1 MNEQIEILLKQTD
14 LAKPECRL
22 DGFWFV
28 SSGIDCK
35 KLAEAMRS
43 LEFRLSTATCLE
55 RGDGKFDVIY
65 HFVHGSLAVHIR
77 VTTKGQHTPSLAAFL
92 PSASWIER
100 EMHDLYA
107 VIFDGHPD
115 PRPLIRPPQLPEG
128 FFRKS
133 VADSL
138 MKESEAK

>member
-1 MNEQIEILLKQTD
+1 MDDRINKLIE
-14 LAKPECRL
+14 LAGLTQPESRI

-28 SSGIDCK
+28 LSGNDRK
-35 KLAEAMRS
+35 KLADAARS

-55 RGDGKFDVIY
+55 RGDGEFDVIY
-65 HFVHGSLAVHIR
+65 HFVHASLSVNIR
-77 VTTKGQHTPSLAAFL
+77 TTTKGQHLPSLAIFI

-100 EMHDLYA
+100 EIHDLYA
-107 VIFDGHPD
+107 VSFDGHPD
-115 PRPLIRPPQLPEG
+115 PRPLVRPPQLPEG

>member
-1 MNEQIEILLKQTD
+1 MNDELEKLLKLTG
-14 LAKPECRL
+14 LPKPESRL
-22 DGFWFV
+22 DGYWFIFT
-28 SSGIDCK
+28 GIETR
-35 KLAEAMRS
+35 KLAEAMHS
-43 LEFRLSTATCLE
+43 LKFRLSTATCLE
-55 RGDGKFDVIY
+55 RGDGEFNVIY

-107 VIFDGHPD
+107 VNFDGHPD
-115 PRPLIRPPQLPEG
+115 PRPLVRPPQMPEG

-138 MKESEAK
+138 LKESEAK